1 MRKQNSTSRWSLPAM
16 EHMKTNIKY
25 AFSYNPE
32 SQPCSYA
39 SDRIQKWYTE
49 MIKLFGSLKGS
60 FIDLSVEISKLGRL
74 HFHGTI
80 EVSTLWKFYY
90 YDVPKLMKDGSFEID
105 TISKYDEWI
114 AYVDKNK
121 DEMSEMMKAFGLPR
135 TLATKKTKIVR
146 MEKEVKRFFTEEP
159 LTPINSETDDSTDD
173 ESEAS
178 EANF

>member
-16 EHMKTNIKY
+16 EHAKVNQLY

-32 SQPCSYA
+32 CQPTSWA
-39 SDRIQKWYTE
+39 SDRVPKWFTE
-49 MIKLFGSLKGS
+49 HIKLFGSLKGS
-60 FIDLSVEISKLGRL
+60 TVELSIELSKLGRL

-80 EVSTLWKFYY
+80 LLTSLWKFYY
-90 YDVPKLMKDGSFEID
+90 YDVPKLMKDGAFEID
-105 TISKYDEWI
+105 TIKQHDEWM

-121 DEMSEMMKAFGLPR
+121 DEMSEMMEAFGLPR
-135 TLATKKTKIVR
+135 TLATKKVKIQSTTT
-146 MEKEVKRFFTEEP
+146 ELKRFFTEEA
-159 LTPINSETDDSTDD
+159 LTPINSDTDDSTDD